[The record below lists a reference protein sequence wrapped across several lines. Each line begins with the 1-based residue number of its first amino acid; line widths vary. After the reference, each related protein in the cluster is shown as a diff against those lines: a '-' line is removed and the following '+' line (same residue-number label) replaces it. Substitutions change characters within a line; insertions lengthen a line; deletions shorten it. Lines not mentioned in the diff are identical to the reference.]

1 MAQEDDRPRVIHASK
16 SFSRF
21 DSAPQGPRHRSRAST
36 VGATIPEILH
46 PTAFAHPDSD
56 QSETGDVFATRSED
70 GDAHDDDRD
79 GDVAL
84 PQSFDD
90 LPIEI
95 RSLAER
101 FLESLSARVH
111 PSPIDIDS
119 LANLFQEF
127 YVRAGSQIDT
137 HIAALSTRLSRQ
149 GSTTSLASRTSA
161 ASRNAR
167 KTSDSGQEQQM
178 LTVSEISDRKK
189 ARRLLE
195 LKRTALE
202 EAVERAV
209 CEKIYPRIW
218 RHRSTDDAERD
229 EKLRSRTAAL
239 SLVGIG
245 LKELLG
251 HGEEITPEMRKAM
264 EEKKDEIPEMLAAAR
279 ESIQRMN
286 DERFPQGKLQHLT
299 AAHKNIVEALSHI
312 FPSSSSADEILP
324 TLIYTLITSPPDSIC
339 VISNLY
345 FIQRFRTASKVDG
358 EAAYCLVNLEAS
370 IAFLEN
376 VDLST
381 LRADEL
387 PGGPNKSA
395 RPITPGDAPPPM
407 DLGITPAQSSL
418 APDGEDGKGEAPSPL
433 DKSQRRLSNL
443 IQQQTNRIEAASDA
457 ARQAVLDSADQA
469 FESINT
475 TLDNSLKFLFGR
487 LKEQQ
492 AGSKNEVVQPKT
504 LEDVRKLVSTPPP
517 IDDNA
522 SGSSSINEEATES
535 TRDSKVTD
543 LFGGRR
549 PLPRERSVDSAKSG
563 ASSRRVAFT
572 PADKGTDPLTS
583 PPPQSSTPTSAGA
596 SAVESMRNLGSTLN
610 PLRGFGGMNMLPK
623 FGRANTSPVPPSAPT
638 VPAVEKAKAEPS
650 NKPAP
655 TSAASPGPE
664 ADPKADAKATV
675 ALKRLDELSKTAP
688 PVKKFIDAK
697 DANDLKIGDVNELLK
712 EYQRLSSALKTA
724 LKPQ

>member
-1 MAQEDDRPRVIHASK
+1 MSQDEERPRVIHASK

-36 VGATIPEILH
+36 VGASIPEILH
-46 PTAFAHPDSD
+46 PTAFAHQDSD

-70 GDAHDDDRD
+70 GDARDDDAD
-79 GDVAL
+79 GDIAL
-84 PQSFDD
+84 PESFED

-101 FLESLSARVH
+101 FIESLSARVH
-111 PSPIDIDS
+111 PSPIGIDS
-119 LANLFQEF
+119 LSDLFQEF
-127 YVRAGSQIDT
+127 YVRAASQIDT

-149 GSTTSLASRTSA
+149 GSTTSLASRTSTG
-161 ASRNAR
+161 SRNAR
-167 KTSDSGQEQQM
+167 KTSESGQEQQM

-209 CEKIYPRIW
+209 CEKLSKDQIYSRIW
-218 RHRSTDDAERD
+218 RHRSTDDGERD

-251 HGEEITPEMRKAM
+251 HGEEITPDMRKSM
-264 EEKKDEIPEMLAAAR
+264 EEKKEEIPEMLAEAR

-286 DERFPQGKLQHLT
+286 DEKYPLGKLQHLT
-299 AAHKNIVEALSHI
+299 AAHKHIVEALSHI

-324 TLIYTLITSPPDSIC
+324 TLIYALITSPPDSIC
-339 VISNLY
+339 VISNLH
-345 FIQRFRTASKVDG
+345 FIQRFRTASKLDG
-358 EAAYCLVNLEAS
+358 ESAYCLVNLEAS
-370 IAFLEN
+370 ISFLEN

-387 PGGPNKSA
+387 PGGPDKSS
-395 RPITPGDAPPPM
+395 RPITPSGAAPM
-407 DLGITPAQSSL
+407 DLGITPAKSSL
-418 APDGEDGKGEAPSPL
+418 APDGEDGKNDLPSPL

-469 FESINT
+469 FESINQ

-492 AGSKNEVVQPKT
+492 AGGKSEVVQPKT

-549 PLPRERSVDSAKSG
+549 PLRERSVDSAKSG

-583 PPPQSSTPTSAGA
+583 PPPQASTPTSAGV
-596 SAVESMRNLGSTLN
+596 SAVESMRNLGSSLN

-623 FGRANTSPVPPSAPT
+623 FGRANTSPSAPT
-638 VPAVEKAKAEPS
+638 TPTLPAEKAKPEPS
-650 NKPAP
+650 KPAP
-655 TSAASPGPE
+655 TSSPSPGPE
-664 ADPKADAKATV
+664 ANPKAAA
-675 ALKRLDELSKTAP
+675 ALNRLDELSKTAP
-688 PVKKFIDAK
+688 PVKRFIDAK
-697 DANDLKIGDVNELLK
+697 EAKDLKIGDIEELLK
-712 EYQRLSSALKTA
+712 DYQRLASAIRTA

>member
-1 MAQEDDRPRVIHASK
+1 MAAEEERPKVLHASK

-21 DSAPQGPRHRSRAST
+21 DSTPQGPRHRSRAST
-36 VGATIPEILH
+36 VGASIPEILH

-56 QSETGDVFATRSED
+56 ASEKGDVFATRSED
-70 GDAHDDDRD
+70 GDAHDNDQDP
-79 GDVAL
+79 DVAL
-84 PQSFDD
+84 PQSFED

-111 PSPIDIDS
+111 PTPISIDTLS
-119 LANLFQEF
+119 ELFQEF
-127 YVRAGSQIDT
+127 YVRAASQIDT

-149 GSTTSLASRTSA
+149 GSATSLASRTSTN
-161 ASRNAR
+161 SRNAR
-167 KTSDSGQEQQM
+167 KTSDSTLEQQM
-178 LTVSEISDRKK
+178 LTVSEVADRKK

-209 CEKIYPRIW
+209 CEKIYSRIW
-218 RHRSTDDAERD
+218 RHRNTDDAERD

-251 HGEEITPEMRKAM
+251 HGEEITPEMRKSM
-264 EEKKDEIPEMLAAAR
+264 EEKKDKIPEMLAEVR
-279 ESIQRMN
+279 ESIQKMN
-286 DERFPQGKLQHLT
+286 DEKHPLGKLQHLT
-299 AAHKNIVEALSHI
+299 GAHKSIVEALSQI

-324 TLIYTLITSPPDSIC
+324 TLIYALITSPPDSIC
-339 VISNLY
+339 VVSNLH
-345 FIQRFRTASKVDG
+345 FVQRFRTASKVDG

-387 PGGPNKSA
+387 PGGPDKSA
-395 RPITPGDAPPPM
+395 GRPITPSGAPPM
-407 DLGITPAQSSL
+407 DLGITPAKASL
-418 APDGEDGKGEAPSPL
+418 SPEGADGKHEALPSPM

-443 IQQQTNRIEAASDA
+443 IQAQTNRIEAASDA

-469 FESINT
+469 FESINQ

-492 AGSKNEVVQPKT
+492 TGGKSEAVHPKT

-522 SGSSSINEEATES
+522 SAGSSINEEATE
-535 TRDSKVTD
+535 TQRDSKVTD

-549 PLPRERSVDSAKSG
+549 PLRERSVDSARSG

-583 PPPQSSTPTSAGA
+583 PPPQATTPNSAGT
-596 SAVESMRNLGSTLN
+596 SAVESMRNLGNSLN
-610 PLRGFGGMNMLPK
+610 PLRGFGGMNMLPR
-623 FGRANTSPVPPSAPT
+623 FGRTNTAPATPVSPTP
-638 VPAVEKAKAEPS
+638 EKAKQTDGGSVTDLPTTSSPSPIPEP
-650 NKPAP
+650 
-655 TSAASPGPE
+655 
-664 ADPKADAKATV
+664 DPKAAAAV
-675 ALKRLDELSKTAP
+675 KRLDELSKTAP
-688 PVKKFIDAK
+688 PVKRFIDAK
-697 DANDLKIGDVNELLK
+697 EAKDLKIGDVDELLK
-712 EYQRLSSALKTA
+712 EYQRLASALRA
-724 LKPQ
+724 AIKP